1 MAEIYWKSQF
11 FVGPTSVCQEEL
23 LESVLL
29 ALLLLEMLFMVS
41 FISVFLSNNI
51 RYSYNYLLHVTW
63 SDSNC
68 RRNIPWSLLSWN
80 SNKWAWETEPSIRHA
95 FPVISPR
102 IVLNQVRS
110 RLLFLKGCFSYLSL
124 FLMQTNVSH
133 LWILEFLFPLDTLLF
148 HWEHPRK
155 YQARSPPSQKQVAML
170 AADCIK
176 EWDTS

>member
-1 MAEIYWKSQF
+1 VCVKR
-11 FVGPTSVCQEEL
+11 SV

-29 ALLLLEMLFMVS
+29 ALLLLEMLFMVG

-68 RRNIPWSLLSWN
+68 SKNVPWSLLSWN
-80 SNKWAWETEPSIRHA
+80 SNKWVWEIKPSIRHA

-110 RLLFLKGCFSYLSL
+110 RLLFLEGCFSYLSL
-124 FLMQTNVSH
+124 FLMQTNVGH

-148 HWEHPRK
+148 HREHPRK
-155 YQARSPPSQKQVAML
+155 YQARSLPSWKQVAML

-176 EWDTS
+176 ELDTS